1 MLFEYNYVYVFFIN
15 IVDNFWKDILRLIRK
30 IHQFLADNTKKLL
43 SFIFSPEF
51 VISILTRVAVVHLN
65 FRAWSTF
72 PVLVCIVTS
81 SMDRTYRTSRC
92 NKVDAVRLHSSYRL
106 NLLLLK
112 GQRCVLTIKNPK
124 FHWILNLRS
133 EKEFFW
139 FFC

>member
-1 MLFEYNYVYVFFIN
+1 MHPHPSPCKEHESVPETCMLKSLNILYFLLFKHYCCSNIIMFMFFIN

-72 PVLVCIVTS
+72 PVPVCTVPPGHWVNKQTLI
-81 SMDRTYRTSRC
+81 RTSRC
-92 NKVDAVRLHSSYRL
+92 NKADTVRL
-106 NLLLLK
+106 
-112 GQRCVLTIKNPK
+112 
-124 FHWILNLRS
+124 
-133 EKEFFW
+133 
-139 FFC
+139 